1 MISVSNAG
9 PPTRRRQPV
18 KIISVTAIPVS
29 IPSQRSLTALGIHP
43 SFEYGVVTVETDEGI
58 TGVGDI
64 TMLWD
69 GLGPLQCHYVNDW
82 FGPQLIGLDPTAIN
96 RCLGHLTTL
105 TGGALPARAGIEMA
119 LWDIAGKAANL
130 PLYDLLGGRTRDAIP
145 LSRSI
150 VMGTPDEQVRQ
161 AVAFVE
167 AGYRCVKVKVG
178 LDIERDVAGVA
189 AIRAAVGPG
198 ITIRTDAN
206 MGWKT
211 PKQAIRSIK
220 RLEPYAIHS
229 VEQPIPPGNIEALR
243 LVRESV
249 DTPIMVDE
257 SLWGPD
263 SAWALLRADAVDIF
277 NVYVHESGGLTNMR
291 TIFAMAEVANVQA
304 VIGAMPELGP
314 GTAAHVHFGVSVAN
328 LGDFNDA
335 CGATYLLADVIQ
347 EEWRVENGEIRPL
360 PGPGLGIT
368 LDPEKI
374 ERLRSDR

>member
-1 MISVSNAG
+1 M
-9 PPTRRRQPV
+9 
-18 KIISVTAIPVS
+18 KITKVTAIPVS
-29 IPSQRSLTALGIHP
+29 IPSRRFLTALGIHP

-58 TGVGDI
+58 TGIGDI
-64 TMLWD
+64 TQLWD
-69 GLGPLQCHYVNDW
+69 GLGPIQCHYVNSW
-82 FGPQLIGLDPTAIN
+82 FGPMLVGEDPTAIN
-96 RCLGHLTTL
+96 RCLAKLSTL
-105 TGGALPARAGIEMA
+105 QGGALPARAGIEIA

-130 PLYDLLGGRTRDAIP
+130 PVYQLLGGRTRDAIP

-150 VMGTPDEQVRQ
+150 VMGTPQEQVDQ
-161 AVAFVE
+161 ALRFAD

-178 LDIERDVAGVA
+178 LDIEADVAGVK
-189 AIRAAVGPG
+189 AIREALGSA

-211 PKQAIRSIK
+211 AKQAIRSIK
-220 RLEPYAIHS
+220 RLEEFGIHS
-229 VEQPIPPGNIEALR
+229 VEQPIPPGNIEDLR

-263 SAWALLRADAVDIF
+263 TALALLRADAVDIF

-291 TIFAMAEVANVQA
+291 TIFAMAALQNVQC

-335 CGATYLLADVIQ
+335 CGSTYMMADVIQ
-347 EEWRVENGEIRPL
+347 EEWVVENGEIRPL
-360 PGPGLGIT
+360 PGPGLGVT

-374 ERLRSDR
+374 ARLRTDR